1 MIQTTRRRG
10 RQIAA
15 TAGAATALMAAASG
29 CGSGGSTTA
38 APQSSNVANS
48 STVLR
53 VGDQKATSAE
63 ALLKAAGLLD
73 KLPFR
78 VEWSTFT
85 SGPPMLQ
92 AMGSGSLDLGDV
104 GDAPPVFAAASGE
117 KIAAVAAQKPVTAAA
132 AILVPSGSPIT
143 SVAQL
148 KGKTIAVAQGSSAD
162 YQLIAALARAGLT
175 VHDVHLIYLQ
185 PADAEA
191 AFAAHHVAAWA
202 VWSPYIEQAE
212 TTNHAKVLADGTG
225 LGGNYTF
232 VVASQQSLADKDK
245 SSEIKIYVKY
255 LNQARTWA
263 NTHPAEWAK
272 AWADGT
278 GLPVS
283 VMTQAAKDD
292 VSTVVPIDSAVVS
305 FEQQVADTFSK
316 SGLIPKD
323 IDFSSYIDTRFN
335 SLATN
340 PQASNKGG
348 SS

>member
-1 MIQTTRRRG
+1 MNQITRRRI

-15 TAGAATALMAAASG
+15 AAGAATALMGAAAG
-29 CGSGGSTTA
+29 CGSGSSPSSAPKSTNA
-38 APQSSNVANS
+38 ANS
-48 STVLR
+48 SAVLR

-63 ALLKAAGLLD
+63 ALLKAAGVLD
-73 KLPFR
+73 KLPFK
-78 VEWSTFT
+78 VQWSTFT

-104 GDAPPVFAAASGE
+104 GDAPPVFAAAGGE

-143 SVAQL
+143 SVAGL

-162 YQLIAALARAGLT
+162 YQLLAALNRAGLT
-175 VHDVHLIYLQ
+175 VKDVHLIYLQ

-191 AFAAHHVAAWA
+191 AFAAGHVAAWA
-202 VWSPYIEQAE
+202 VWSPYIEQAQ
-212 TTNHAKVLADGTG
+212 TANHAKVIADGAG

-232 VVASQQSLADKDK
+232 VVASQQSLADSAKAA
-245 SSEIKIYVKY
+245 EIKTYVRY
-255 LNQARTWA
+255 LDQARTWA
-263 NTHPAEWAK
+263 NEHPAEWAK
-272 AWADGT
+272 SWADGT

-283 VMTQAAKDD
+283 VMTRAAKDD
-292 VSTVVPIDSAVVS
+292 ISTVVPIDSAVVS
-305 FEQQVADTFSK
+305 FEQQVADAFSK

-323 IDFSSYIDTRFN
+323 INFSQFVDTRFN
-335 SLATN
+335 SLATST
-340 PQASNKGG
+340 AANKGA

>member
-1 MIQTTRRRG
+1 MNQTTRRRA

-15 TAGAATALMAAASG
+15 AAGAATALMGAAVG
-29 CGSGGSTTA
+29 CGSGSSGGSTTA
-38 APQSSNVANS
+38 APQSSNAANS
-48 STVLR
+48 SSVLR

-73 KLPFR
+73 KLPFK
-78 VEWSTFT
+78 VQWSTFT

-117 KIAAVAAQKPVTAAA
+117 KIAAVAAQKPLAAAA
-132 AILVPSGSPIT
+132 AILVPSGSPIA

-162 YQLIAALARAGLT
+162 YQLIAALERAGLS

-191 AFAAHHVAAWA
+191 AFAAGHVAAWA
-202 VWSPYIEQAE
+202 VWSPYIEQAKA
-212 TTNHAKVLADGTG
+212 TNHARVLADGTG

-232 VVASQQSLADKDK
+232 VVASQQSLADQAKA
-245 SSEIKIYVKY
+245 SEIKTYVKY

-263 NTHPAEWAK
+263 NTHPAQWAK

-292 VSTVVPIDSAVVS
+292 VSTVVPITSDVVS
-305 FEQQVADTFSK
+305 FEQQVTDTFSK

-323 IDFSSYIDTRFN
+323 IDFSSYVDTRFN
-335 SLATN
+335 SLV
-340 PQASNKGG
+340 ASTNKGA

>member
-1 MIQTTRRRG
+1 M
-10 RQIAA
+10 
-15 TAGAATALMAAASG
+15 GAAVG
-29 CGSGGSTTA
+29 CGSGSSGGSTTA
-38 APQSSNVANS
+38 APQSSNAANS
-48 STVLR
+48 SSVLR

-73 KLPFR
+73 KLPFK
-78 VEWSTFT
+78 VQWSTFT

-117 KIAAVAAQKPVTAAA
+117 QIAAVAAQKPLNSAA
-132 AILVPSGSPIT
+132 AILVPSGSPIA

-162 YQLIAALARAGLT
+162 YQLIAALARAGLS

-191 AFAAHHVAAWA
+191 AFAAGHVAAWA
-202 VWSPYIEQAE
+202 VWSPYIEQAK
-212 TTNHAKVLADGTG
+212 TTNHAKVIADGTG

-232 VVASQQSLADKDK
+232 VVASQQSLADPAKAA
-245 SSEIKIYVKY
+245 EIKTYVKY

-263 NTHPAEWAK
+263 NEHPSQWAK
-272 AWADGT
+272 GWADGT

-292 VSTVVPIDSAVVS
+292 VSAVVPITSAVVS
-305 FEQQVADTFSK
+305 FEQHVADAFSK

-323 IDFSSYIDTRFN
+323 VDFSKYVDTRFN
-335 SLATN
+335 SLVPKTA
-340 PQASNKGG
+340 NKGA

>member
-1 MIQTTRRRG
+1 MIQTTRRRT

-15 TAGAATALMAAASG
+15 TAGAAMAVMAAAAG
-29 CGSGGSTTA
+29 CGSSSSTTA
-38 APQSSNVANS
+38 APQSSNAANS
-48 STVLR
+48 SDVLR

-73 KLPFR
+73 KLPFK
-78 VEWSTFT
+78 VQWSTFT

-117 KIAAVAAQKPVTAAA
+117 KIAAVAAQKPLTSAA
-132 AILVPSGSPIT
+132 AILVPPGSPIT

-162 YQLIAALARAGLT
+162 YQLIAALERVGLS

-191 AFAAHHVAAWA
+191 AFVAHHVAAWA
-202 VWSPYIEQAE
+202 VWSPYIEQAK
-212 TTNHAKVLADGTG
+212 TDDHAKVLADGTG

-232 VVASQQSLADKDK
+232 VVASQQSLGDAAKAA
-245 SSEIKIYVKY
+245 EIKTYVRY
-255 LNQARTWA
+255 LNQARGWA
-263 NTHPAEWAK
+263 NTHPAQWAK
-272 AWADGT
+272 SWADGT

-323 IDFSSYIDTRFN
+323 IDFSSYVDKRFN
-335 SLATN
+335 SLV
-340 PQASNKGG
+340 ASTNKGA